1 MSAACPAASAT
12 HWIDVLLAHDQGP
25 PPLCVASNVAQV
37 SFVAHVLVV
46 LIAAP
51 GDTAAECEQVEG
63 SLASWNVAR
72 GRREQTVLMPWR
84 WTKHAVPSLDGPPQ
98 SVINRQAVDQADIVI
113 AIFDARLGQ
122 QTPDALSGTVEEI
135 DRAQQ
140 AQKPVHVYF
149 SREDIP
155 RSADLGQLR
164 ALQDFRA
171 DLERRGLVGEYAD
184 PQDLGYQVR
193 QAIELDIDQLG
204 LGTPTT
210 PRAPGGAV
218 LRSRHHHEKNPDGVD
233 SKGKPKFRTVD
244 LLFVRNEGS
253 ATAKR
258 VVLDAAG
265 TTADDQFSFWGPDQ
279 PFDLLPQA
287 ERSWPLL
294 PLGACSEIVVKTTWH
309 EGDEQFDTEQT
320 ISV

>member
-1 MSAACPAASAT
+1 MAFAVDLPLKEATSAARPS
-12 HWIDVLLAHDQGP
+12 
-25 PPLCVASNVAQV
+25 VALSRFVGV

-46 LIAAP
+46 LLAAP
-51 GDTAAECEQVEG
+51 GDTAPECEQVEG

-98 SVINRQAVDQADIVI
+98 SVINSQAVDQADIVI

-140 AQKPVHVYF
+140 AHKPVHVYF

-155 RSADLGQLR
+155 RSADLDQLR
-164 ALQDFRA
+164 ALQSFRA

-204 LGTPTT
+204 LSTPTA

-218 LRSRHHHEKNPDGVD
+218 LRARHHHEKNPDGVD

-244 LLFVRNEGS
+244 LLFIRNEG
-253 ATAKR
+253 AGTAQQ
-258 VVLDAAG
+258 VVLDVLGA
-265 TTADDQFSFWGPDQ
+265 TTDDQFSFWGPEK

-294 PLGACSEIVVKTTWH
+294 PLGSCNEVTVKTTWH